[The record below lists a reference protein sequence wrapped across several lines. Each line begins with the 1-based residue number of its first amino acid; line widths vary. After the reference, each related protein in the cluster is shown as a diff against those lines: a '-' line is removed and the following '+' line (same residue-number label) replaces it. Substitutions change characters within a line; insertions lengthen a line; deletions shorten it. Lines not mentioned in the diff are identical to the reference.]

1 MILTSYESP
10 IPSSMPRRSNHDT
23 GCWEREGT
31 ATLGRVAV
39 ASGLWSAAADIIFS
53 DQTGESK
60 DKFMKRCLT
69 TVRSLLLQQ
78 LHRDP
83 FHYTPGETTTTQLRA
98 KTGSFIEV
106 QNRKCPALNC
116 HDSS

>member
-1 MILTSYESP
+1 
-10 IPSSMPRRSNHDT
+10 MP
-23 GCWEREGT
+23 
-31 ATLGRVAV
+31 
-39 ASGLWSAAADIIFS
+39 SGLWSAAADIIVS

-83 FHYTPGETTTTQLRA
+83 FHYTPGETTTTQLGPKREVSL
-98 KTGSFIEV
+98 KFRIESV
-106 QNRKCPALNC
+106 Q
-116 HDSS
+116 H

>member
-39 ASGLWSAAADIIFS
+39 PSGLWSADIIVS
-53 DQTGESK
+53 DLTGAAWRESCSPCPGPGN
-60 DKFMKRCLT
+60 R
-69 TVRSLLLQQ
+69 TVAIIR
-78 LHRDP
+78 
-83 FHYTPGETTTTQLRA
+83 
-98 KTGSFIEV
+98 
-106 QNRKCPALNC
+106 
-116 HDSS
+116 